1 MSAYLKMFLATTASI
16 TTASAVLLYKYQLKL
31 IYPASM
37 LNDVP
42 HETPKDWGIPYE
54 DLYIETIDGVK
65 LHAFL
70 CLHQETDPDYSGKTI
85 LILNPNAGNIGLALP
100 IVSRFYNLGYNVF
113 IYDYRGYGLSSG
125 EPNETGLKIDADT
138 ILDYVGNHKQLQKTS
153 LILYGRS
160 LGGAV
165 AIYIGSKNHQLVKGI
180 ILENTFLSIRKTI
193 PHVFPFL
200 KPAAR
205 LCHQLWDS
213 ESRIKEI
220 NLNIKMLFLSA
231 ELDEIV
237 PPLHMDTLYKT
248 SGERSKKFILFQG
261 AHHNDTTLYP
271 GYWDVVCDFIKTI
284 EPKEKD
290 LD

>member
-1 MSAYLKMFLATTASI
+1 MSTYLKMFIATTASI
-16 TTASAVLLYKYQLKL
+16 TTMSALLLYKYQLKL
-31 IYPASM
+31 IYPASL
-37 LNDVP
+37 LNDTP
-42 HETPKDWGIPYE
+42 HETPKDWDIPYE
-54 DLYIETIDGVK
+54 DLYIETRDGVK

-70 CLHQETDPDYSGKTI
+70 CLQQENHPDFKNKTI

-100 IVSRFYNLGYNVF
+100 TVSRFWNLGYNVF

-125 EPNETGLKIDADT
+125 EPNESGLKIDADT
-138 ILDYVGNHKQLQKTS
+138 ILEYAESHQQLKTTS

-165 AIYIGSKNHQLVKGI
+165 AIYIGSKNHPLVKGI

-200 KPAAR
+200 KPAVR

-213 ESRIKEI
+213 ESRIKDI
-220 NLNIKMLFLSA
+220 DTDVKMLFLSA
-231 ELDEIV
+231 ELDEVV
-237 PPLHMDTLYKT
+237 PPPHMDTLYKT
-248 SGERSKKFILFQG
+248 SGERSKKFVLFQG

-271 GYWDVVCDFIKTI
+271 GYWDVVSDFIETI
-284 EPKEKD
+284 EPKEKY